1 MKFQFVTALALASTM
16 AVAAPINDQQE
27 VLGAVAATRSKREG
41 GSTGAELQDNN
52 QPTAGLFGDG
62 NSFGNQGLGGF
73 LAATVDSLTK
83 TIASPIKG
91 ILAPGGGNGGNGGS
105 GGSGAAGG
113 VGNLFSGILGGL

>member
-41 GSTGAELQDNN
+41 GSTGA
-52 QPTAGLFGDG
+52 GLFGDG

-91 ILAPGGGNGGNGGS
+91 ILAPGGGSGGNGGS